1 MPTRKQRRR
10 QQKLRRHE
18 WEEVWVD
25 SEGHEVEVDEPPT
38 PPKPLK
44 TETAKRPTGARAAS
58 PRRVPQPPSW
68 RRSLKRGAL
77 WGPGFVVILYL
88 LKPKNA
94 SAASVIVQA
103 IPLLILLI
111 PFMYWVDRLAY
122 RRYERMSG
130 PKKTA

>member
-1 MPTRKQRRR
+1 MPTKKQRRR

-25 SEGHEVEVDEPPT
+25 SEGHEVEVAEPPAQA
-38 PPKPLK
+38 KPQR
-44 TETAKRPTGARAAS
+44 TTTAKKTGTARTARAGRAPS
-58 PRRVPQPPSW
+58 PPSW
-68 RRSLKRGAL
+68 RRSLKRGAM
-77 WGPGFVVILYL
+77 WGPGFVVILFL
-88 LKPKNA
+88 LKPKHA
-94 SAASVIVQA
+94 SAASVILQA
-103 IPLLILLI
+103 IPLLIFLV